1 MSSTLRRVVLFLVM
15 VCAVAS
21 CSAPAPTG
29 PRSQPAVDHQ
39 PVTIAHVFGETTI
52 TERPQRVV
60 TLGWYSQDVVAAL
73 GVVPVGV
80 EDFTWGTVKEY
91 LPWFK
96 DKVVEL
102 GGELPELLRHD
113 DAGAYDYEQ
122 ILALEPDVILAL
134 HSGISETEYQR
145 LTEIAPTVAYTGI
158 PWTSDRERLTL
169 DIGRVFGEEQRAQQ
183 LLDDSEAAIAEAA
196 GQHPEFKDVVFTYG
210 WNLPEGA
217 TQFDLYLQADP
228 RVQLLEDLGFV
239 SSPSVVRAASG
250 AEEFVTSFSLEELGQ
265 VESQFHVGWGDVP
278 DDVTRTLEHPL
289 VARWAPIAQGS
300 YFFFVEDH
308 SLAWASSAPSVLS
321 IPATV
326 GPMADQLATGF
337 TKR

>member
-1 MSSTLRRVVLFLVM
+1 M
-15 VCAVAS
+15 
-21 CSAPAPTG
+21 
-29 PRSQPAVDHQ
+29 
-39 PVTIAHVFGETTI
+39 TITHVFGETTI

-113 DAGAYDYEQ
+113 DAGAYD
-122 ILALEPDVILAL
+122 
-134 HSGISETEYQR
+134 
-145 LTEIAPTVAYTGI
+145 
-158 PWTSDRERLTL
+158 
-169 DIGRVFGEEQRAQQ
+169 
-183 LLDDSEAAIAEAA
+183 
-196 GQHPEFKDVVFTYG
+196 
-210 WNLPEGA
+210 
-217 TQFDLYLQADP
+217 
-228 RVQLLEDLGFV
+228 
-239 SSPSVVRAASG
+239 AASG
-250 AEEFVTSFSLEELGQ
+250 AEEFVTSVSLEELGQ